1 MKPETRSLYVFVKK
15 GIFVGII
22 KRKDSIEHILIKK
35 SDENL
40 WEELLKEDT
49 IKQVR
54 RVFMIEGTDMREEIE
69 KIFSPQ
75 HIRGDD
81 LIEFIISIINEI
93 EKLAGRDNC

>member
-1 MKPETRSLYVFVKK
+1 
-15 GIFVGII
+15 
-22 KRKDSIEHILIKK
+22 
-35 SDENL
+35 
-40 WEELLKEDT
+40 
-49 IKQVR
+49 
-54 RVFMIEGTDMREEIE
+54 MIEGTDMREEIE